1 MGKWCGVFVG
11 CVGGVFLSAQ
21 IGVAQRQMEQLSRGV
36 AAIPTQED
44 QVYIGWRLFGTDA
57 PEIAFNLYRA
67 AGDGEPERLN
77 DEPIVKTTDFV
88 DTDVDLSKSNAYFV
102 RPVLDGKEQPASRPF
117 TLPAGAE
124 VKPYLSI
131 PLQTLEGHRVGDAA
145 VGDLDGDGEY
155 DIVVKQEMRPRD
167 NAHDGY
173 TGQTKL
179 EAYKLDGTFLW
190 RIDLGKNIREGAHYT
205 PFIVYD
211 LDGNG
216 RAEVAVR
223 TADGTV
229 DGTGKVIGDP
239 DADYRNRQGRILEG
253 PEYLTVF
260 DGRTG
265 AALKTIDFEPARG
278 DVRQWGDDRGNRS
291 DRFLAAV
298 AYLDGKRPSLI
309 MARGYYGPQ
318 RGLPARN
325 EIAAYNWRDGQLTTV
340 WLFRAAV
347 GIDDDINREYIG
359 QGNHSIA
366 VADLDGDGR
375 DSIIY
380 GGAVINP
387 DGTGRYSTQL
397 GHGDAQHT
405 TKMIPDR
412 DELQTFSIHE
422 NPRHP
427 HGIDVRDASTGKLLW
442 SRPSPDVVRGMAADI
457 DPAHPGY
464 EVWAVGRGLDRLYA
478 AATGQVVAPRRPRS
492 CNMAVWWDSD
502 LTREL
507 LSGTQIEKWNPD
519 THDTELLLDARRYDC
534 VSINGSKANPCL
546 SADILGDWREEVIW
560 PTRDR
565 RELRI
570 FTTTVPAKNRIYTLM
585 HDPVYR
591 LSVAWQN
598 VGYNQPPHTGFYLGA
613 EMKKPPRPAIQ
624 TVSNSTELFSR

>member
-11 CVGGVFLSAQ
+11 CVGGVFLCAQ
-21 IGVAQRQMEQLSRGV
+21 VGVAQRQMEQLSRGV
-36 AAIPTQED
+36 VAIPTQED
-44 QVYIGWRLFGTDA
+44 QVYIGWRLFGTDS
-57 PEIAFNLYRA
+57 PEMAFNLYRI
-67 AGDGEPERLN
+67 AGDGEPVRLN
-77 DEPIVKTTDFV
+77 DEPIVNTTDFV
-88 DTDVDLSKSNAYFV
+88 DTGVDLSKSNAYFV

-155 DIVVKQEMRPRD
+155 DIVVKQEMHPRD
-167 NAHDGY
+167 NAHDGF

-190 RIDLGKNIREGAHYT
+190 RIDLGKNIREGAHAT

-211 LDGNG
+211 LDGSG

-239 DADYRNRQGRILEG
+239 DADYRNPQGRILEG

-309 MARGYYGPQ
+309 MARGYYDPQ

-325 EIAAYNWRDGQLTTV
+325 EIAAFNWRDGQLTKV

-347 GIDDDINREYIG
+347 GIYDDINRAYIG

-412 DELQTFSIHE
+412 DGLQTFSIHE

-427 HGIDVRDASTGKLLW
+427 HGINVRDASTGQLIW
-442 SRPSPDVVRGMAADI
+442 SLPSPDVVRGMAADI
-457 DPAHPGY
+457 DPTHPGY

-519 THDTELLLDARRYDC
+519 THDTELLLDVRRYGC

-613 EMKKPPRPAIQ
+613 EMKEPPRPAIQ
-624 TVSNSTELFSR
+624 TVSSQTELSSR